1 MQEHLDLVRS
11 NFQFVFKDIMDLDH
25 FEDNIFFSDP
35 ISKFTFFRGMLV
47 SCVACSLCGGCLAA
61 CTAKHA

>member
-35 ISKFTFFRGMLV
+35 ISNFTFFRGMLV
-47 SCVACSLCGGCLAA
+47 SCVACSLCGGCLGA